1 VLSVSGAQV
10 AARKKYERYHNLVD
24 GLSVGAGVVRPELF
38 VVQSGGANVFA
49 VARAPGRA
57 SLCVTTGLLRKLNR
71 IELEAVI
78 AHELTHVRALES
90 YANTVTAATAG
101 SVPLLADF
109 TDQAVQKG
117 RKWVWPFAL
126 LFGFL
131 MLAAPLYAWIIRKSL
146 NTDQESL
153 ADLRGVAVTRY
164 PPGLAAALEKLKNGS
179 TVVDSGSRAAA
190 HLWISTPFAGD
201 TPGRGAKSVRLF
213 DTHQPLEERIAVLR
227 EL

>member
-1 VLSVSGAQV
+1 E
-10 AARKKYERYHNLVD
+10 AA
-24 GLSVGAGVVRPELF
+24 
-38 VVQSGGANVFA
+38 
-49 VARAPGRA
+49 
-57 SLCVTTGLLRKLNR
+57 
-71 IELEAVI
+71 I
-78 AHELTHVRALES
+78 AHQLAHVRAWES
-90 YANTVTAATAG
+90 YTNTVAAATAG
-101 SVPLLADF
+101 FVPLLADV

-126 LFGFL
+126 LFGLL
-131 MLAAPLYAWIIRKSL
+131 MLAAPLFAWALRKSV
-146 NTDQESL
+146 NTDEETL

-190 HLWISTPFAGD
+190 HLWISTPFASD
-201 TPGRGAKSVRLF
+201 ESGRGAKSVRLF